1 MPSIKQKIEKD
12 HGRTLTNRQ
21 MTFAKFFVEGV
32 YSNAECAR
40 KAGYAEDVAAKQA
53 SILLN
58 GRDYPHVLEYVT
70 ELREERER
78 RYGVTMVG
86 QLERL
91 HKLSHA
97 AEDAG
102 SFSAAI
108 NAEKI
113 RSALGGLTVDR
124 REQVNTMDALSR
136 DDIIARLA
144 DMQRKYPQA
153 FVVDGT
159 MKDVTN
165 EQRPRSELLEVKSLG
180 SRSLFLFRGSEALPL
195 ARGGLSEAQGLR
207 FEGLAPC
214 ISALRLASL
223 EHYSE
228 VLRLAPCLAPCASM
242 EEGGE

>member
-124 REQVNTMDALSR
+124 REQVNTMDALS
-136 DDIIARLA
+136 
-144 DMQRKYPQA
+144 
-153 FVVDGT
+153 
-159 MKDVTN
+159 
-165 EQRPRSELLEVKSLG
+165 VKSLG

-195 ARGGLSEAQGLR
+195 ARGGLSEAQGSR

>member
-78 RYGVTMVG
+78 RYGVTMAG

-159 MKDVTN
+159 MKDVTT
-165 EQRPRSELLEVKSLG
+165 PDLSLDKHELIDP
-180 SRSLFLFRGSEALPL
+180 A
-195 ARGGLSEAQGLR
+195 
-207 FEGLAPC
+207 
-214 ISALRLASL
+214 
-223 EHYSE
+223 
-228 VLRLAPCLAPCASM
+228 
-242 EEGGE
+242 EEL

>member
-21 MTFAKFFVEGV
+21 MSFAKFFVEGV

-102 SFSAAI
+102 S
-108 NAEKI
+108 
-113 RSALGGLTVDR
+113 L
-124 REQVNTMDALSR
+124 
-136 DDIIARLA
+136 
-144 DMQRKYPQA
+144 
-153 FVVDGT
+153 
-159 MKDVTN
+159 
-165 EQRPRSELLEVKSLG
+165 VKSLG

-195 ARGGLSEAQGLR
+195 ARGGLSEAQGSR
-207 FEGLAPC
+207 FEGIKEMLA
-214 ISALRLASL
+214 ALGPLVL
-223 EHYSE
+223 EHYTLLLSPAAP
-228 VLRLAPCLAPCASM
+228 LRASLSPAAPLRVFPPL
-242 EEGGE
+242 E

>member
-113 RSALGGLTVDR
+113 RSALGGLTV
-124 REQVNTMDALSR
+124 
-136 DDIIARLA
+136 
-144 DMQRKYPQA
+144 
-153 FVVDGT
+153 
-159 MKDVTN
+159 
-165 EQRPRSELLEVKSLG
+165 EVKSLG

-195 ARGGLSEAQGLR
+195 ARGGLSEAQGSR
-207 FEGLAPC
+207 FEGIKEMLA
-214 ISALRLASL
+214 ALGPLVL
-223 EHYSE
+223 EHYTLLLSPAAP
-228 VLRLAPCLAPCASM
+228 LRASLSPAAPLRVFPPLAAPLRVFPPL
-242 EEGGE
+242 E

>member
-32 YSNAECAR
+32 YSNAECA
-40 KAGYAEDVAAKQA
+40 
-53 SILLN
+53 
-58 GRDYPHVLEYVT
+58 
-70 ELREERER
+70 
-78 RYGVTMVG
+78 
-86 QLERL
+86 
-91 HKLSHA
+91 
-97 AEDAG
+97 
-102 SFSAAI
+102 
-108 NAEKI
+108 
-113 RSALGGLTVDR
+113 
-124 REQVNTMDALSR
+124 
-136 DDIIARLA
+136 
-144 DMQRKYPQA
+144 
-153 FVVDGT
+153 
-159 MKDVTN
+159 
-165 EQRPRSELLEVKSLG
+165 VKSLG

-195 ARGGLSEAQGLR
+195 ARGGLSEAQGSR

>member
-70 ELREERER
+70 
-78 RYGVTMVG
+78 
-86 QLERL
+86 
-91 HKLSHA
+91 
-97 AEDAG
+97 
-102 SFSAAI
+102 
-108 NAEKI
+108 
-113 RSALGGLTVDR
+113 
-124 REQVNTMDALSR
+124 
-136 DDIIARLA
+136 
-144 DMQRKYPQA
+144 
-153 FVVDGT
+153 
-159 MKDVTN
+159 
-165 EQRPRSELLEVKSLG
+165 EVKSLG

>member
-40 KAGYAEDVAAKQA
+40 KAGYAADVAAKQA

-159 MKDVTN
+159 MKDVT
-165 EQRPRSELLEVKSLG
+165 VKSLG

-195 ARGGLSEAQGLR
+195 ARGGLSEAQGSR
-207 FEGLAPC
+207 FEGIKEMLA
-214 ISALRLASL
+214 ALGPLVL
-223 EHYSE
+223 EHYTLLLSPAAP
-228 VLRLAPCLAPCASM
+228 LRASLSPAAPLRVFPPL
-242 EEGGE
+242 E

>member
-78 RYGVTMVG
+78 RYGV
-86 QLERL
+86 
-91 HKLSHA
+91 
-97 AEDAG
+97 
-102 SFSAAI
+102 
-108 NAEKI
+108 
-113 RSALGGLTVDR
+113 
-124 REQVNTMDALSR
+124 
-136 DDIIARLA
+136 
-144 DMQRKYPQA
+144 
-153 FVVDGT
+153 
-159 MKDVTN
+159 
-165 EQRPRSELLEVKSLG
+165 VKSLG

-195 ARGGLSEAQGLR
+195 ARGGLSEAQGSR